1 MNMCLTV
8 LIGLIGICIGAF
20 IGLGI
25 SFKINH
31 DYILGMN
38 DTSEKF
44 TKNLLDIIVNYFD
57 NMIKHEEN
65 YFTNT
70 MTGLAKAVD
79 DINKV
84 YEKPIWRKTEEEL
97 PPCSGLYY
105 GKIKGNPHGENAMWK
120 VVYNDNE
127 WSLSGYPDNKVEISE
142 WTEIY

>member
-1 MNMCLTV
+1 MV
-8 LIGLIGICIGAF
+8 AER
-20 IGLGI
+20 
-25 SFKINH
+25 INH
-31 DYILGMN
+31 DYFLNMN
-38 DTSEKF
+38 NNFETYF
-44 TKNLLDIIVNYFD
+44 T
-57 NMIKHEEN
+57 NMIKIEEK
-65 YFTNT
+65 YFNDVTKNI
-70 MTGLAKAVD
+70 MSAIN

-105 GKIKGNPHGENAMWK
+105 GKIKDNPHGENAMWK

>member
-1 MNMCLTV
+1 M
-8 LIGLIGICIGAF
+8 GICIGAL

-38 DTSEKF
+38 DISEKF
-44 TKNLLDIIVNYFD
+44 TKNLLDLMKNYFD
-57 NMIKHEEN
+57 N
-65 YFTNT
+65 T
-70 MTGLAKAVD
+70 MTCLAKAVD

-105 GKIKGNPHGENAMWK
+105 GKIKGNPHGVNAMWK

>member
-1 MNMCLTV
+1 MDIYLTV
-8 LIGLIGICIGAF
+8 LIGLLGICIGAL

-31 DYILGMN
+31 DYILRMN
-38 DTSEKF
+38 DITKEYLGKVIDLEKG
-44 TKNLLDIIVNYFD
+44 YF
-57 NMIKHEEN
+57 
-65 YFTNT
+65 NT
-70 MTGLAKAVD
+70 IATDLAKAVD

-97 PPCSGLYY
+97 PQCSGLYY
-105 GKIKGNPHGENAMWK
+105 GKIKGNSHGENAMWK

>member
-1 MNMCLTV
+1 MNICLMV
-8 LIGLIGICIGAF
+8 LIGLLGLCVGVIIGMVVAE
-20 IGLGI
+20 
-25 SFKINH
+25 KINH
-31 DYILGMN
+31 DYFLGMN
-38 DTSEKF
+38 DNFEM
-44 TKNLLDIIVNYFD
+44 YFK
-57 NMIKHEEN
+57 NMIKIEEE
-65 YFTNT
+65 YFNNVTKNI
-70 MTGLAKAVD
+70 MSAIN

-97 PPCSGLYY
+97 PQCSGLYY

>member
-1 MNMCLTV
+1 MDICLTV
-8 LIGLIGICIGAF
+8 LIGLLGLCIGAL
-20 IGLGI
+20 IENGI

-31 DYILGMN
+31 DYILRIN
-38 DTSEKF
+38 DISEKF
-44 TKNLLDIIVNYFD
+44 TKNLLGTMDNYF
-57 NMIKHEEN
+57 NNVIKHEEN
-65 YFTNT
+65 YFTST

-84 YEKPIWRKTEEEL
+84 YEKPIWRKAEEEL

>member
-1 MNMCLTV
+1 MDIYLIVSIGV
-8 LIGLIGICIGAF
+8 LGLCVGAL

-25 SFKINH
+25 SFKIDR

-38 DTSEKF
+38 DTSKEF
-44 TKNLLDIIVNYFD
+44 TKNLLGIMRDYFD
-57 NMIKHEEN
+57 SMLKIEDK

-70 MTGLAKAVD
+70 MTRLAEAVD

-105 GKIKGNPHGENAMWK
+105 GKIKDNPHGENAMWK
-120 VVYNDNE
+120 VVYKDDE
-127 WSLSGYPDNKVEISE
+127 WSLAGYPDNKVEIGE

>member
-1 MNMCLTV
+1 MDIYLTV
-8 LIGLIGICIGAF
+8 LIGLLGICIGAL

-31 DYILGMN
+31 TYILEMIDLAKG
-38 DTSEKF
+38 
-44 TKNLLDIIVNYFD
+44 YFD
-57 NMIKHEEN
+57 TI
-65 YFTNT
+65 TT
-70 MTGLAKAVD
+70 DLAKVVD

-127 WSLSGYPDNKVEISE
+127 WSLSGGYPDNKVEISE

>member
-1 MNMCLTV
+1 MDIYLIV
-8 LIGLIGICIGAF
+8 SIGLLGLCVGVL

-25 SFKINH
+25 SFKIDR

-38 DTSEKF
+38 DIAKE
-44 TKNLLDIIVNYFD
+44 YFD
-57 NMIKHEEN
+57 TIA
-65 YFTNT
+65 TD
-70 MTGLAKAVD
+70 LAKAVD

>member
-1 MNMCLTV
+1 MDICLTV
-8 LIGLIGICIGAF
+8 LIGLMGICIGAL

-31 DYILGMN
+31 TYILKMIDLAKG
-38 DTSEKF
+38 
-44 TKNLLDIIVNYFD
+44 YFD
-57 NMIKHEEN
+57 AI
-65 YFTNT
+65 TT
-70 MTGLAKAVD
+70 DLAKAVD

-84 YEKPIWRKTEEEL
+84 YEKPIWRKAEEEL

>member
-1 MNMCLTV
+1 MDICLTV
-8 LIGLIGICIGAF
+8 LIGLIGICIGAL

-31 DYILGMN
+31 THILEMIDLAKG
-38 DTSEKF
+38 
-44 TKNLLDIIVNYFD
+44 YFD
-57 NMIKHEEN
+57 TI
-65 YFTNT
+65 TT
-70 MTGLAKAVD
+70 DLAKAVD

-127 WSLSGYPDNKVEISE
+127 WNLPGYPDNKVEISE

>member
-1 MNMCLTV
+1 M
-8 LIGLIGICIGAF
+8 GICIGAL

-38 DTSEKF
+38 NTSEKF
-44 TKNLLDIIVNYFD
+44 TTNLLDIMKNYFD

-65 YFTNT
+65 YFINT
-70 MTGLAKAVD
+70 ITGLAKAVD

-97 PPCSGLYY
+97 HHVQDCIMAKLRVIHME
-105 GKIKGNPHGENAMWK
+105 KNAMWK
-120 VVYNDNE
+120 VV
-127 WSLSGYPDNKVEISE
+127 I
-142 WTEIY
+142 

>member
-1 MNMCLTV
+1 MDICLTV
-8 LIGLIGICIGAF
+8 LVGLLGICIGSL

-31 DYILGMN
+31 DYILRMN

-44 TKNLLDIIVNYFD
+44 MKNLLDIMENYFD
-57 NMIKHEEN
+57 NMIKYEEN

-70 MTGLAKAVD
+70 MTDLAKAVD

-105 GKIKGNPHGENAMWK
+105 GKIKDNPYGENSMWK
-120 VVYNDNE
+120 VIYNDNE

>member
-1 MNMCLTV
+1 MDMYLTV
-8 LIGLIGICIGAF
+8 LIGLIGICIGAL

-31 DYILGMN
+31 TYILEMIDLAKG
-38 DTSEKF
+38 
-44 TKNLLDIIVNYFD
+44 YFD
-57 NMIKHEEN
+57 TI
-65 YFTNT
+65 TID
-70 MTGLAKAVD
+70 LAKAVD

>member
-1 MNMCLTV
+1 M
-8 LIGLIGICIGAF
+8 GICIGAL

-25 SFKINH
+25 SFKIDH
-31 DYILGMN
+31 TYIFEMIDL
-38 DTSEKF
+38 EKGYF
-44 TKNLLDIIVNYFD
+44 NAIVTD
-57 NMIKHEEN
+57 
-65 YFTNT
+65 
-70 MTGLAKAVD
+70 LAKAID

-127 WSLSGYPDNKVEISE
+127 WSLSSCYPDNKVEISE

>member
-1 MNMCLTV
+1 MDICLTV
-8 LIGLIGICIGAF
+8 LIGLMGICIGAL

-25 SFKINH
+25 SFKIDH
-31 DYILGMN
+31 TYIFEMIDL
-38 DTSEKF
+38 EKEYF
-44 TKNLLDIIVNYFD
+44 NAIVTD
-57 NMIKHEEN
+57 
-65 YFTNT
+65 
-70 MTGLAKAVD
+70 LAKAID

-120 VVYNDNE
+120 VIYNDNE
-127 WSLSGYPDNKVEISE
+127 WSLSGYPNRKVEISE

>member
-1 MNMCLTV
+1 MDICLTV
-8 LIGLIGICIGAF
+8 LIGLMGICIGAL

-25 SFKINH
+25 SFKIDH
-31 DYILGMN
+31 TYIFEMIDL
-38 DTSEKF
+38 EKGYF
-44 TKNLLDIIVNYFD
+44 NAIVTD
-57 NMIKHEEN
+57 
-65 YFTNT
+65 
-70 MTGLAKAVD
+70 LAKAVD

>member
-1 MNMCLTV
+1 MNMYLIV

-57 NMIKHEEN
+57 NMIKHEED
-65 YFTNT
+65 YFKNT

-105 GKIKGNPHGENAMWK
+105 GKIKGNPYGENAMWK

-127 WSLSGYPDNKVEISE
+127 WILSGYSDNKVEISE

>member
-1 MNMCLTV
+1 MDICLTV
-8 LIGLIGICIGAF
+8 LIGLMGICIGAL

-44 TKNLLDIIVNYFD
+44 TTNLLDIMKNYFD

-65 YFTNT
+65 YFINT

-97 PPCSGLYY
+97 PQCSGLYY
-105 GKIKGNPHGENAMWK
+105 GKIKGNLHGENAM
-120 VVYNDNE
+120 
-127 WSLSGYPDNKVEISE
+127 
-142 WTEIY
+142 

>member
-1 MNMCLTV
+1 MYIYFTV
-8 LIGLIGICIGAF
+8 LIGLIGICMGA
-20 IGLGI
+20 IVGVMVAE
-25 SFKINH
+25 KINH
-31 DYILGMN
+31 DYFLNMN
-38 DTSEKF
+38 NNFETYF
-44 TKNLLDIIVNYFD
+44 T
-57 NMIKHEEN
+57 NMIKIAEK
-65 YFTNT
+65 YFDDVTKYIMSAIN
-70 MTGLAKAVD
+70 

>member
-1 MNMCLTV
+1 MNICLMI
-8 LIGLIGICIGAF
+8 LIGLLGLCVGAL

-31 DYILGMN
+31 TYIFEMIDL
-38 DTSEKF
+38 EKGYF
-44 TKNLLDIIVNYFD
+44 NTIVTD
-57 NMIKHEEN
+57 
-65 YFTNT
+65 
-70 MTGLAKAVD
+70 LAKAVD

-127 WSLSGYPDNKVEISE
+127 WSLSGYPDNKVEIGE